1 MKEMLKDMGTQSH
14 PLSPKSPHFWWLI
27 CLLSGVILALAGFI
41 ITKRVIGSDRLME
54 YVSVC
59 SVLLSITLSIFAI
72 QYTYTSNNEI
82 HQQFEKINSVADN
95 IRYTSEGLIATSN
108 YLKENLPQILE
119 YLEFLKKN
127 QQDMSAQI
135 KNISNP
141 SVKTA
146 VNNYNVSNT
155 KQEQP
160 DRQNDQIN
168 KID

>member
-1 MKEMLKDMGTQSH
+1 MSESIENKSTKIH
-14 PLSPKSPHFWWLI
+14 PLSTKSPHFWWLI
-27 CLLSGVILALAGFI
+27 SLLSAIILVLGGFI
-41 ITKRVIGSDRLME
+41 ITKRVVGSERLME

-108 YLKENLPQILE
+108 YFKENLPQILE

-141 SVKTA
+141 NPSGLDNS
-146 VNNYNVSNT
+146 VNNYSNL
-155 KQEQP
+155 KPEQKEV
-160 DRQNDQIN
+160 QKN
-168 KID
+168 K